1 MRRIAIVVWALAA
14 LLIAGAALAGGL
26 TLSTATGMVAKAG
39 PDSVTIR
46 PRDADGRFGKNLV
59 LTVTG
64 TSKVSLVS
72 QEKRAGKMVF
82 VQRDIS
88 AKDLEEKQNVTI
100 IYATGGK
107 GPVLLSAVA
116 VPSK

>member
-1 MRRIAIVVWALAA
+1 MKRFAIVVWAFAVLLLAS
-14 LLIAGAALAGGL
+14 AAFAGGL
-26 TLSTATGMVAKAG
+26 TLSTASGMVAKIG

-46 PRDADGRFGKNLV
+46 PREPDGRFGKNMT

-64 TSKVSLVS
+64 TSKVSIVT

-88 AKDLEEKQNVTI
+88 ARDLDEKQNVTV
-100 IYATGGK
+100 IYATGTK

-116 VPSK
+116 VPLK

>member
-1 MRRIAIVVWALAA
+1 MRRLAIVFWTTCI
-14 LLIAGAALAGGL
+14 LLIASAALAGGL

-39 PDSVTIR
+39 ADAVTIR
-46 PRDADGRFGKNLV
+46 PREPDGRFGKNLV

-64 TSKVSLVS
+64 TSKVSVVT
-72 QEKRAGKMVF
+72 QEKRAGKLVF

-88 AKDLEEKQNVTI
+88 AKDLEEKQNVTV
-100 IYATGGK
+100 IYATGAK

-116 VPSK
+116 VPLK

>member
-1 MRRIAIVVWALAA
+1 MKRLAIVICTIGALVLAS
-14 LLIAGAALAGGL
+14 AALAGGL
-26 TLSTATGMVAKAG
+26 PLSTASGMVTKAG
-39 PDSVTIR
+39 ADSVTIR
-46 PRDADGRFGKNLV
+46 PREPDGRFGKSLV

-88 AKDLEEKQNVTI
+88 ARDLAEKQNVTV
-100 IYATGGK
+100 IYATGTK

-116 VPSK
+116 VPMK